1 MMSSR
6 IHSHLC
12 YKVHHLTM
20 SKIILMPPRG
30 NFLAKRIWAFRKSF
44 HLVLAAVLMLQSMR
58 TPQRSRKRRDEFRW
72 NPVEIVGTYFRPASV
87 LGGWFRYKCHA
98 IGVCLKMS
106 GCSIQKPLLIV
117 TWWWKW
123 WFPSGFRS
131 TTCSDKPMW
140 AVGPW
145 NQNPLPF
152 YHTLSTGWLTGSPPY
167 WMMMIPYI
175 PGSMIPYVLWTNHGL
190 FSCKR
195 GWYPPSTGL
204 IYPW

>member
-1 MMSSR
+1 
-6 IHSHLC
+6 
-12 YKVHHLTM
+12 
-20 SKIILMPPRG
+20 
-30 NFLAKRIWAFRKSF
+30 
-44 HLVLAAVLMLQSMR
+44 
-58 TPQRSRKRRDEFRW
+58 
-72 NPVEIVGTYFRPASV
+72 
-87 LGGWFRYKCHA
+87 
-98 IGVCLKMS
+98 MS

-140 AVGPW
+140 AVEPKSSAI
-145 NQNPLPF
+145 
-152 YHTLSTGWLTGSPPY
+152 LSTGWLTGSPPY

-195 GWYPPSTGL
+195 GWYPPSTGF
-204 IYPW
+204 IYPWFLESLYVPWFFNMVDVLWSSIPQWESLQLVYHPTLLDQEGFEHCSSPLIPYHVVCISNYRNIYIYI